1 MGNEFVVVNGVK
13 INKDDFKRTYKE
25 DGKEFVEL
33 KNGVKINI
41 WNSYNGEG
49 YIKIDKDNKTQ
60 IGNILSGDIIGTNG
74 NDNIEINNSRF
85 MGHIDLKGGNDK
97 ITTDDV
103 FTRDV
108 IGGDGNDTATFNNT
122 RTIGKVN
129 VENVTYI
136 NNSTAHGGVL
146 ADNVLFK
153 NSSHGF
159 NVEAKKER
167 YVNQFPTGR

>member
-13 INKDDFKRTYKE
+13 INKDDFKRSYKE
-25 DGKEFVEL
+25 NGRNFVEL
-33 KNGVKINI
+33 KNGVKIDI
-41 WNSYNGEG
+41 WDSYKVEG

-74 NDNIEINNSRF
+74 NDNIEIKNSRF

>member
-13 INKDDFKRTYKE
+13 INKDDFKRSYKE

-41 WNSYNGEG
+41 WGSNHGDG

-60 IGNILSGDIIGTNG
+60 IGNLLSGDIIGTEG
-74 NDNIEINNSRF
+74 NDNIEIVNSRF
-85 MGHIDLKGGNDK
+85 MDHIDLKGGDDK

-103 FTRDV
+103 FTKNI
-108 IGGDGNDTATFNNT
+108 IGDDGKDTAIFNNT
-122 RTIGKVN
+122 RTVSKVN

-136 NNSTAHGGVL
+136 NNSTAHGGVI

-153 NSSHGF
+153 NDSSGF

-167 YVNQFPTGR
+167 YVNQFPKH

>member
-13 INKDDFKRTYKE
+13 INKDDFKRSYKE
-25 DGKEFVEL
+25 NGRNFVEL
-33 KNGVKINI
+33 KNGVKIDI
-41 WNSYNGEG
+41 WDSYKGDG

>member
-13 INKDDFKRTYKE
+13 INKDDFKRSYKE
-25 DGKEFVEL
+25 NGRNFVEL
-33 KNGVKINI
+33 KNGVKIDI
-41 WNSYNGEG
+41 WDSYKGEG

>member
-13 INKDDFKRTYKE
+13 INKDDFKRSYKE
-25 DGKEFVEL
+25 NGRDFVEL
-33 KNGVKINI
+33 KNGVKIDI
-41 WNSYNGEG
+41 WDSYKGEG

-74 NDNIEINNSRF
+74 NDNIEIKNSRF